1 MIWSLTAAAFKMHNE
16 LIEEIEEQERNKLN
30 TNVVRT
36 EK

>member
-1 MIWSLTAAAFKMHNE
+1 MIWSLTAAAFKLPNE
-16 LIEEIEEQERNKLN
+16 LIKEIEKQERNKLN